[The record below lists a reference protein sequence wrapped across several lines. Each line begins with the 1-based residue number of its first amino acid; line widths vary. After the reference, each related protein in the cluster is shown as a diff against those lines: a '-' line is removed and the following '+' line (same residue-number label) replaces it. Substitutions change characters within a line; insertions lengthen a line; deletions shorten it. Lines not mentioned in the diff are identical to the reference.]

1 MKYKVCLIL
10 TMALVCS
17 TMAYADI
24 RNSRRSFDGGVQS
37 AQNMGRRSTVS
48 NWTSKSSASSNFGSA
63 WNYKGTELN
72 GISHGSGNG
81 QDPWQGR
88 NNTRQRQS
96 NGNWMT
102 ESTIDYTMS
111 NIEVNYNFD
120 YDYSFGDAA
129 AEGQAYDVVSSQPWN
144 EVSNTGWGGGY
155 GSSQVQ
161 EYRYAQESNGNTI
174 IEDMI
179 DFVEMRIPSFGEESL
194 AESLD
199 MGEEISARM
208 FGAGRNSET
217 GGAQGQG
224 ANPGEG
230 GAPLGD
236 GMIPLALLAFLL
248 AVTKWKKN

>member
-10 TMALVCS
+10 TIALICS

-24 RNSRRSFDGGVQS
+24 RNSRRSFNAGVQS

-48 NWTSKSSASSNFGSA
+48 NWTSKSQASTYFFGSA

-72 GISHGSGNG
+72 GISHGTGDR

-88 NNTRQRQS
+88 NNTKQRQS

-102 ESTIDYTMS
+102 KSTIDYKMS

-120 YDYSFGDAA
+120 YNYSFGDAA
-129 AEGQAYDVVSSQPWN
+129 TEGQAYDVVSSKPWKESTN
-144 EVSNTGWGGGY
+144 KNWRGGY

-161 EYRYAQESNGNTI
+161 EYRYAQESNGNNI

-179 DFVEMRIPSFGEESL
+179 DFVEMKIPSFGEESL

-208 FGAGRNSET
+208 FGAGRDDSGE
-217 GGAQGQG
+217 AQGQG
-224 ANPGEG
+224 AKPGEG

-236 GMIPLALLAFLL
+236 GIIPLALLAFLL
-248 AVTKWKKN
+248 AVMKWKKN